1 MKKIISFFIIVICA
15 FAASAQIQR
24 TKPVNSK
31 FDSATIATQVATND
45 VIKSTT
51 KQNRELFK
59 ELDLSRTQMKQL
71 KEMRKEAKIKK
82 QTIESALTELKAA
95 HQLQDLAAVEA
106 ATTKVNETLQAMA
119 ADIQGAYQGGAA
131 GGAQANAGGS
141 SSKDAEVTDV
151 DFEEVADEKK

>member
-31 FDSATIATQVATND
+31 FDSATIATQVAPNEVT
-45 VIKSTT
+45 KSTT

-71 KEMRKEAKIKK
+71 KEMRQNAKTKK
-82 QTIESALTELKAA
+82 QTIESNTKLSDAETKQQTREFKKGQLKRMQQILTPEQLSKLKAFKKDETG
-95 HQLQDLAAVEA
+95 LQMDDMEID
-106 ATTKVNETLQAMA
+106 N
-119 ADIQGAYQGGAA
+119 
-131 GGAQANAGGS
+131 
-141 SSKDAEVTDV
+141 
-151 DFEEVADEKK
+151 

>member
-1 MKKIISFFIIVICA
+1 MKKIISFFIIVICV

-31 FDSATIATQVATND
+31 FDSATIATPVAPNEVT
-45 VIKSTT
+45 KSTT

-82 QTIESALTELKAA
+82 QTIESNTEL
-95 HQLQDLAAVEA
+95 
-106 ATTKVNETLQAMA
+106 
-119 ADIQGAYQGGAA
+119 
-131 GGAQANAGGS
+131 S
-141 SSKDAEVTDV
+141 DAETKQQTRE
-151 DFEEVADEKK
+151 FKKGQLKRMQQILTPEQLSKLKAFKKDETGLQMDDMEIDN

>member
-31 FDSATIATQVATND
+31 FDSATIATQVAPNEVT
-45 VIKSTT
+45 KSTT

-71 KEMRKEAKIKK
+71 KEMRQDAKTKK
-82 QTIESALTELKAA
+82 QTIESNTQLSDAETKQQTREFKKGQLKKMQQILTPEQLSKLKAFKK
-95 HQLQDLAAVEA
+95 D
-106 ATTKVNETLQAMA
+106 ETGLLIDDMEI
-119 ADIQGAYQGGAA
+119 D
-131 GGAQANAGGS
+131 N
-141 SSKDAEVTDV
+141 
-151 DFEEVADEKK
+151 

>member
-31 FDSATIATQVATND
+31 FDSATIATQVAPNEVT
-45 VIKSTT
+45 KSTT

-71 KEMRKEAKIKK
+71 KEMRQDAKTKK
-82 QTIESALTELKAA
+82 QTIESNTQLSDAETKQQTREFKKGQLKRMQQILTPEQLSKLKAFKK
-95 HQLQDLAAVEA
+95 D
-106 ATTKVNETLQAMA
+106 ETGLLIDDMEI
-119 ADIQGAYQGGAA
+119 D
-131 GGAQANAGGS
+131 N
-141 SSKDAEVTDV
+141 
-151 DFEEVADEKK
+151 